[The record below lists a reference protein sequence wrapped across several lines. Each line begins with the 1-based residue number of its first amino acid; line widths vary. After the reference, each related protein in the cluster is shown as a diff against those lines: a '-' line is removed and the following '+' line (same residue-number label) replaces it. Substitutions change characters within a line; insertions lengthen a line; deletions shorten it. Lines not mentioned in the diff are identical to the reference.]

1 MAREVGGWL
10 SGPPTPSEHVAG
22 VRLGFPAEGPGS
34 VASTGAR
41 IGAFVIDA
49 IVANLLA
56 GIPYIFGVRYTP
68 NSRTFIV
75 LGAFLLM
82 ELLLDASY
90 GQTLGKRILGIRVIR
105 VDGNGLATFP
115 WLILRTVLLGV
126 LIPAVVWDRD
136 RRGLHDKAAGTVVVV
151 DPNKAMA
158 KRPAIPVSAAKAPVP
173 SARPGKGPQARA
185 PKRKRRR

>member
-22 VRLGFPAEGPGS
+22 VRLGFPADGPGS

-41 IGAFVIDA
+41 IGAFIIDA

-68 NSRTFIV
+68 NSRTFVV
-75 LGAFLLM
+75 LGAFLLI

-115 WLILRTVLLGV
+115 WLILRTVLLGA

-151 DPNKAMA
+151 DPNKALA
-158 KRPAIPVSAAKAPVP
+158 KRPATRVNASKASAP
-173 SARPGKGPQARA
+173 SARPGKGPQVRPA
-185 PKRKRRR
+185 KRKRRR

>member
-22 VRLGFPAEGPGS
+22 VRLGFPADGPGS

-41 IGAFVIDA
+41 IGAFIIDA

-68 NSRTFIV
+68 NSRTFVV
-75 LGAFLLM
+75 LGAFLLI

-115 WLILRTVLLGV
+115 WLILRTVLLGA

-151 DPNKAMA
+151 DPNRAPA
-158 KRPAIPVSAAKAPVP
+158 KRQTTLASATKASAP
-173 SARPGKGPQARA
+173 SARPGKGPQARPA
-185 PKRKRRR
+185 KRKRRR

>member
-22 VRLGFPAEGPGS
+22 VRLGFPADGPGS

-41 IGAFVIDA
+41 IGAFIIDA

-68 NSRTFIV
+68 NSRTFVV
-75 LGAFLLM
+75 LGAFLLI

-115 WLILRTVLLGV
+115 WLILRTVLLGA

-158 KRPAIPVSAAKAPVP
+158 KRPATPASSVKASAP
-173 SARPGKGPQARA
+173 SARPGKGPQVRPAN
-185 PKRKRRR
+185 RKRRR